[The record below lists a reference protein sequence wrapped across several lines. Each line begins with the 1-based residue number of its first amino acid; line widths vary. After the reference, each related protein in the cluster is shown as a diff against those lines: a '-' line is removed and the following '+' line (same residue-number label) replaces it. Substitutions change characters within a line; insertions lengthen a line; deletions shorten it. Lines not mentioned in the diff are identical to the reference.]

1 MKALSNG
8 PKRGVDFTKSCA
20 RSRGGV
26 TSGDMAGDAGR
37 GRRWLSTV
45 GLALYAVFLV
55 TAPFEH
61 HDFVC
66 HLKNPRHCT
75 SCTASQLGSD
85 PQSLPTPGIS
95 QFVDA
100 GCAPTPYL
108 IAHSALLTFRSSGR
122 SPPTFA

>member
-1 MKALSNG
+1 
-8 PKRGVDFTKSCA
+8 
-20 RSRGGV
+20 
-26 TSGDMAGDAGR
+26 MAIGAGR
-37 GRRWLSTV
+37 GRRWLFTAGV
-45 GLALYAVFLV
+45 ALYAIFLV

-75 SCTASQLGSD
+75 SCAASQLGSD

-100 GCAPTPYL
+100 GCAATPPVV
-108 IAHSALLTFRSSGR
+108 ADSALLTFRSSGR

>member
-1 MKALSNG
+1 M
-8 PKRGVDFTKSCA
+8 KSCA
-20 RSRGGV
+20 RLPGGV
-26 TSGDMAGDAGR
+26 TSRDMAVGAGR

-45 GLALYAVFLV
+45 GVALYAIFLV

-75 SCTASQLGSD
+75 SCTASQLGAD

-95 QFVDA
+95 IFVDA
-100 GCAPTPYL
+100 GCATTPQFV
-108 IAHSALLTFRSSGR
+108 ANSALLAFRSSGR